1 MCHFKVPSR
10 HTKQGLNGLD
20 LLRESLVVTFSKNYK
35 KFATKVL
42 CLFFHLFLKYR
53 NINKFIEKLHKKL

>member
-42 CLFFHLFLKYR
+42 KIF
-53 NINKFIEKLHKKL
+53 KFKFSFDLLYETIKGLRP